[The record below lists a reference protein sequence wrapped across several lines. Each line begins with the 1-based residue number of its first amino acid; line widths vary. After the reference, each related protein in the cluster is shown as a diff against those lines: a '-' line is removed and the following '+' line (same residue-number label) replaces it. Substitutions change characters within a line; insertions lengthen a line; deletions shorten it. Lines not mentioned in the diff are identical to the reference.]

1 MKRKPMRNQYL
12 AIEEA
17 GKYQCRYLEGELL
30 RYRDGTNRFG
40 NLSLRGRGPR
50 KIRGHSEDGKVFKR
64 ADDGIGWE
72 EVDEIPRETRTQSSS
87 IRTIQGGAPGLGK
100 KS

>member
-1 MKRKPMRNQYL
+1 MTRRPIRSPYS
-12 AIEEA
+12 AIEKA

-40 NLSLRGRGPR
+40 NLDLYGSRKNRGR
-50 KIRGHSEDGKVFKR
+50 SEDGKVFKR

-72 EVDEIPRETRTQSSS
+72 EMDETTPKTRNQSTS